1 MALLRVKLRCEQVLL
16 RQCRTTRKSVVK
28 RSRYDCLAIRH
39 YVVAVNKIKTRVGL
53 DAAPQWVIDGR
64 PHGVPAHVRHLEPLT
79 LVAAMRLT
87 KEGNLARQH
96 IKAVDTAIFLRVRH
110 QGLHADANGQHR
122 LAIHIQHLIQQLIT
136 AEATDRFHTV
146 TDTPNTR
153 ENNPVGIKDS
163 LGFMADHDLGS
174 PHVLQ
179 RARHRVQVAHAVI
192 NYGNPVGHGLQ
203 NPFGRGA
210 GASHGCVGRDRHAQR
225 PAKRLEYSLGLV
237 VGVVAAE
244 IIDV

>member
-1 MALLRVKLRCEQVLL
+1 MN
-16 RQCRTTRKSVVK
+16 
-28 RSRYDCLAIRH
+28 DMID
-39 YVVAVNKIKTRVGL
+39 VGL
-53 DAAPQWVIDGR
+53 V
-64 PHGVPAHVRHLEPLT
+64 
-79 LVAAMRLT
+79 
-87 KEGNLARQH
+87 KENPKKKFVL
-96 IKAVDTAIFLRVRH
+96 
-110 QGLHADANGQHR
+110 
-122 LAIHIQHLIQQLIT
+122 
-136 AEATDRFHTV
+136 FHTV

-153 ENNPVGIKDS
+153 ENTPVGIKDS
-163 LGFMADHDLGS
+163 LRVMADHDPGS

-225 PAKRLEYSLGLV
+225 PAKRFEYGLGLV

>member
-1 MALLRVKLRCEQVLL
+1 
-16 RQCRTTRKSVVK
+16 
-28 RSRYDCLAIRH
+28 
-39 YVVAVNKIKTRVGL
+39 
-53 DAAPQWVIDGR
+53 
-64 PHGVPAHVRHLEPLT
+64 
-79 LVAAMRLT
+79 MRLA
-87 KEGNLARQH
+87 KEGNLAWQH
-96 IKAVDTAIFLRVRH
+96 IKAVDAIIFLRVRH

-122 LAIHIQHLIQQLIT
+122 LSVHVQHLIQQLIA

-163 LGFMADHDLGS
+163 LRFMADHDLGS

-192 NYGNPVGHGLQ
+192 DYGNPVGHGLQ

-225 PAKRLEYSLGLV
+225 SAKRLEYSLGLMV
-237 VGVVAAE
+237 RVVAAE